1 MKIADKEKT
10 LFVVIGPTAVGKTA
24 YAIDLAIRYKT
35 EILSCDSR
43 QFYRGLV
50 IGTAAPSVEELAM
63 VKHHFIGHLD
73 ISDYYNVSKFENDAL
88 TVLDYL
94 FKKTDCAVM
103 VGGSGLYVDAVCDG
117 IDDLPDPDPEV
128 RSQVKQLLETEG
140 VKGLAT
146 KLSLLDPVYYDQVD
160 RANPN
165 RMMRALEVCM
175 MTGERFSELR
185 LRSKKKRDFNVV
197 KIGLCMQREKLCE
210 RINRRVDVMIENG
223 LIEEARGLYS
233 FRDYNALNT
242 VGYKELFEYFDD
254 KCSLDFAI
262 DKIKTNSRRY
272 AKRQMTWLRRYED
285 IEWINM

>member
-1 MKIADKEKT
+1 MKSADKVKT
-10 LFVVIGPTAVGKTA
+10 LFVVVGPTAVGKTA
-24 YAIDLAIRYKT
+24 YAIDLAIRHKA
-35 EILSCDSR
+35 EVLSCDSR
-43 QFYRGLV
+43 QFYRGLE
-50 IGTAAPSVEELAM
+50 IGTAAPSAEELAM

-88 TVLDYL
+88 MMLDSL
-94 FKKTDCAVM
+94 FKKTDYAVM

-117 IDDLPDPDPEV
+117 IDDLPDPDPDV
-128 RSQVKQLLETEG
+128 RSQIKKLLETEG
-140 VKGLAT
+140 VEGLAT
-146 KLSLLDPVYYDQVD
+146 KLALLDPIYYDEVD
-160 RANPN
+160 RSNPN

-175 MTGERFSELR
+175 MTGDKFSELR
-185 LRSKKKRDFNVV
+185 LRRKKTRDFNVV
-197 KIGLCMQREKLCE
+197 KIGLCMERDRLCE

-223 LIEEARGLYS
+223 LIEEARGLYP
-233 FRDYNALNT
+233 FKDYNSLNT

-272 AKRQMTWLRRYED
+272 AKRQMTWLRRYDD